1 MNLDK
6 FYTKLWN
13 IKESVKKDIK
23 KLGDY
28 MQFITPVAFLVY
40 IACFGDTTLGRVF
53 CAAYIAG
60 TIIQVLLKALF
71 NNPRP
76 REVDTTNNPDLDLD
90 WSVGEGD
97 SFPSGHTM
105 SAMVGGIFWF
115 EINWCIGLIGI
126 GLGLVTGLSRI
137 IAKAHWLRDV
147 LTSTVVAVIL
157 YAAAYFYLH

>member
-1 MNLDK
+1 MSLNK
-6 FYTKLWN
+6 FYKKLWN

-28 MQFITPVAFLVY
+28 MQFITPVVFLVY
-40 IACFGDTTLGRVF
+40 IACFGDTTLGRAF
-53 CAAYIAG
+53 CVAYIAG

-76 REVDTTNNPDLDLD
+76 REVDGTCNPNLDLD
-90 WSVGEGD
+90 WSVNEGD

-105 SAMVGGIFWF
+105 SAMVGGVFWF
-115 EINWCIGLIGI
+115 EISWWMGIIGVI
-126 GLGLVTGLSRI
+126 LGLVTGLSRI

-147 LTSTVVAVIL
+147 LTSSVVAVIL
-157 YAAAYFYLH
+157 YVAAYYYLH